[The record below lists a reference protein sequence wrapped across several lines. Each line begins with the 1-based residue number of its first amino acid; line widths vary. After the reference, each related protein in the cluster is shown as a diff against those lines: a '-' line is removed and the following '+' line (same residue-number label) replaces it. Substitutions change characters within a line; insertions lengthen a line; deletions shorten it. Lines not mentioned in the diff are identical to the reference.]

1 MYIQYIYDRNILK
14 SSLVY
19 NICEIL
25 KSKGFNVIVD
35 NKNNKVIAQ
44 DPEEKAKIK
53 NEIVENRSDLYDAFI
68 NNKSFNNKF
77 NKTIR
82 QRLEILDIIKP
93 NIKDEEGISEY
104 KRLLLTYKSI
114 ILEENNFK
122 THLSIRALIT
132 NDKTTDTIMKDK
144 FKNDLALTAYK
155 GQYNMLRQYKYIM
168 NKYLPEIPIY
178 HFTYKH
184 DDKYLNDSLTLDVE
198 DLRYLKTVIVT
209 TKKNINISTKKDL
222 LKIYMN
228 AFAKMIYGDGII
240 KVKETRQREGCKVK
254 TYSTRDFNEELFKEH
269 IDLHRIN
276 LLRTPEKLLY
286 IDKVIVD
293 KYYSDL
299 MTICPRDSDMV
310 ASSREVLQIFRN
322 KCGGF

>member
-1 MYIQYIYDRNILK
+1 
-14 SSLVY
+14 
-19 NICEIL
+19 
-25 KSKGFNVIVD
+25 
-35 NKNNKVIAQ
+35 
-44 DPEEKAKIK
+44 
-53 NEIVENRSDLYDAFI
+53 
-68 NNKSFNNKF
+68 
-77 NKTIR
+77 
-82 QRLEILDIIKP
+82 
-93 NIKDEEGISEY
+93 
-104 KRLLLTYKSI
+104 
-114 ILEENNFK
+114 
-122 THLSIRALIT
+122 
-132 NDKTTDTIMKDK
+132 
-144 FKNDLALTAYK
+144 
-155 GQYNMLRQYKYIM
+155 M

-184 DDKYLNDSLTLDVE
+184 DDKYLNDSLTLDAE

-299 MTICPRDSDMV
+299 MTICPRNSDMV